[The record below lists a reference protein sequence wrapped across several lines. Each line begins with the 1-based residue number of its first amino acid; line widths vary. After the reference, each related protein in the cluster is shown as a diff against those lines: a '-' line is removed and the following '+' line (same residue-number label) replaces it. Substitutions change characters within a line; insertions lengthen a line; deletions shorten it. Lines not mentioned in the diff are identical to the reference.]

1 MFIDFATPFA
11 DQFLFVVEELR
22 KSPTFSSSITPN
34 YCYLAEMKKVVIPV
48 PPVCEGI
55 QCNRCNSPVVTLD
68 PLHTYEE
75 PIHICEESREAE
87 EVEEALD
94 QILDELEEQ
103 AFDDY
108 IDYML
113 DGCEY

>member
-11 DQFLFVVEELR
+11 DQFLFMVEELR
-22 KSPTFSSSITPN
+22 KSPTFAPN
-34 YCYLAEMKKVVIPV
+34 YSYLAEMKKVVIPV
-48 PPVCEGI
+48 APACEGI
-55 QCNRCNSPVVTLD
+55 QCNRCHSPVVTHD

-75 PIHICEESREAE
+75 AIHICEEPRVSE
-87 EVEEALD
+87 EVEAEDVD

>member
-1 MFIDFATPFA
+1 MFIDFASPFA
-11 DQFLFVVEELR
+11 NQFLFVVEELR
-22 KSPTFSSSITPN
+22 KSPTFAPN
-34 YCYLAEMKKVVIPV
+34 YHYLAEMKKVVIPV
-48 PPVCEGI
+48 APVCEGI
-55 QCNRCNSPVVTLD
+55 QCNRCHSPVVTHD

-75 PIHICEESREAE
+75 AIHICEEPRVYEELEDAE
-87 EVEEALD
+87 DDPD

-113 DGCEY
+113 DAYEY